1 MKLDLERFF
10 RDESGVTTAGMAVSM
25 AVCLTLVF
33 SGAQLYRMTSASAEI
48 QEVADVAALAAE
60 NEVAEF
66 MVAVRVSD
74 AAVLSMTLLSCS
86 LYGLGV
92 VAACVPPLAALSE
105 QVISMASKVKE
116 ARDGFAEN
124 ASIGLSRLQRLLP
137 FLSAASAASIASAND
152 DGAMEASYTAIAV
165 LVPQEGREISV
176 GTGGGLSDAAVKIEE
191 EAPEIRNASER
202 AEEAARKAREKKEEA
217 YKYDC
222 GNSPGYCQYERAGRF
237 SWMPESDNPYYSSVD
252 AWSFSVALGR
262 AKSYYARRLAMEG
275 EPVGGIS
282 EKASYHLR
290 MKFYEYALEELERD
304 GFVSDDGQ
312 SFSANFPKLFKNTN
326 EFRATRLYDE
336 AVFPVSGGESGSGV
350 LMHAFEGC
358 PANDGTV
365 CYGTL
370 KGLDRGEQQGCQVCD
385 FSVESLGNIASAST
399 NIENGFEHHYEHIRQ
414 LAEEYQ
420 EARNELDPLASE
432 VRGKAEPLFEML
444 GSLMRDIAC
453 FRIEAEPPGAKGAV
467 AMVVNLAANSA
478 DAGFESSFVKGG
490 ATLGSRAAVSAATLV
505 EDSSHDNSSVI
516 TSLLDGFEEGGGAAV
531 GAARIALDCWSAILK
546 AYENGQSALEDALEG
561 GLNSI
566 PTSTESGLGS
576 WASGALRNAISAV
589 GLEPAN
595 LKALK
600 PVILNTH
607 HVTDSDD
614 GTFSVQFRQAKAS
627 ALAASSSKIDPF
639 SAIAAEATDGLGDA
653 APGDSI
659 TIAEI
664 ELPVGGARIPITLAV
679 PQSAQDASA
688 GFLSTCIDVVGGVI
702 GSAFAGKVWQ

>member
-10 RDESGVTTAGMAVSM
+10 RDERGVTTAGMAVSM

-33 SGAQLYRMTSASAEI
+33 SGAQLYRTTSASAEI

-105 QVISMASKVKE
+105 QVISMASKAKD

-124 ASIGLSRLQRLLP
+124 ASTGLNRLQRLLP

-165 LVPQEGREISV
+165 LVPQEGKEISV
-176 GTGGGLSDAAVKIEE
+176 GTGSGLSDAAGKIEE
-191 EAPEIRNASER
+191 EAPEIRDASER
-202 AEEAARKAREKKEEA
+202 AEEAAKKAREKKEEA
-217 YKYDC
+217 YRYDC

-252 AWSFSVALGR
+252 AWSFSVALER

-326 EFRATRLYDE
+326 EFRATRLYNE
-336 AVFPVSGGESGSGV
+336 AVFPVSGGESGSGA

-358 PANDGTV
+358 PANGGTV
-365 CYGTL
+365 CYRTL
-370 KGLDRGEQQGCQVCD
+370 KDLDSGEQQGCQVCD

-420 EARNELDPLASE
+420 EARDELDPLSSE
-432 VRGKAEPLFEML
+432 VRGKVEPLLEML
-444 GSLMRDIAC
+444 KSLMRDVAG
-453 FRIEAEPPGAKGAV
+453 FRIEAEPPGAKGSV

-478 DAGFESSFVKGG
+478 DAGFESSFVKSG

-505 EDSSHDNSSVI
+505 EDSSHENSSVV
-516 TSLLDGFEEGGGAAV
+516 TSLLDGFENGGAAV
-531 GAARIALDCWSAILK
+531 GAARIVLDCWSAMLK

-576 WASGALRNAISAV
+576 WASEVLRSAVSAV
-589 GLEPAN
+589 GLEPAK

-614 GTFSVQFRQAKAS
+614 GTFSVRFRQAKAS
-627 ALAASSSKIDPF
+627 ALAASSPKTDLF
-639 SAIAAEATDGLGDA
+639 SAVAAEATDGLGDA

-688 GFLSTCIDVVGGVI
+688 GFLSTCIDAVGGVL